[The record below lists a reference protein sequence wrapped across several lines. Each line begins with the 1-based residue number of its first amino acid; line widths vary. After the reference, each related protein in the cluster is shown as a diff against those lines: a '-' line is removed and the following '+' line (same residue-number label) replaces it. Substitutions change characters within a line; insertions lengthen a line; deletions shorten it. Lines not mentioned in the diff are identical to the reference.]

1 MEKADLK
8 NNSQSSDEL
17 ISKEKFTDYLKKVR
31 FLKRNYCLIWDYIV
45 NRQKLS
51 RILFM
56 NSLYQQIINIHGIV
70 VEFGVRWGQ
79 NLNLFTSFRSIYEH
93 FNKSRKI
100 VGFDTFAGF
109 PSIHDKDGNNK
120 LASVGSYSV
129 KENYEEYLKQILD
142 YHESES
148 SVLQSNKCQIIR
160 GDATIGFEK
169 YLEDHPE
176 TIIALAYFD

>member
-1 MEKADLK
+1 
-8 NNSQSSDEL
+8 
-17 ISKEKFTDYLKKVR
+17 
-31 FLKRNYCLIWDYIV
+31 
-45 NRQKLS
+45 
-51 RILFM
+51 M

-100 VGFDTFAGF
+100 VGFDTFVGF

-160 GDATIGFEK
+160 GDATIEFEK